1 MAPKKQNP
9 KNAAGLGAAAV
20 ALAVK
25 ALKSPEVQAQLR
37 RAPAVVMAWAA
48 DNKRQSSGGGAGTT
62 LARFNPADRFGQR
75 GLERRIEKLGQNFTL
90 TFGER
95 EDTSRPEM
103 WAALDEL
110 QKATTVA
117 AGLPALKRKKMQMR
131 IDDELDE
138 LEAGLMNALLPKP

>member
-37 RAPAVVMAWAA
+37 RAPAVVMDWAA
-48 DNKRQSSGGGAGTT
+48 DNKRQSSGGGASTT

-90 TFGER
+90 SFGDR
-95 EDTSRPEM
+95 ESTSQPEL

-138 LEAGLMNALLPKP
+138 LEAGLMDALLPKT